1 MNISFTKHEKSF
13 IAGIGIILAVRTLG
27 FSLITPVF
35 SIYSTEIPGST
46 ATLAGIAVGIFSI
59 TQTILQVP
67 FGRLSDA
74 WGRKETTILGFF
86 IFLVGTLLGGLAENI
101 YILIVS
107 RFIAGAGAVSAVTMA
122 WLTEGIDPG
131 KRNSAL
137 SYVGIAIGTA
147 VILGFTFSPL
157 IAGRFGIPFIFY
169 ISAMLIFFLILYILC
184 GLQNHRPQSPQPAK
198 PELSAFRELLCN
210 RDLMRLNFI
219 GFIGH
224 FCITSIFFIMPI
236 LIKREMDISEM
247 WKIYVPVAV
256 VGTSAMYYFSRKADS
271 KGTVRIACIALLLAV
286 TGVMIPVFNAGII
299 WYLASFVLFY
309 SGFCILSP
317 VLPAAVSRHPDN
329 YLKGSILGLFN
340 SSQFIGSGAGGIFSG
355 CMLGVGH
362 QYLFGTLA
370 ALLLLCWFCIIGFKD
385 FDNSGDGNFDVMRHI
400 WP

>member
-1 MNISFTKHEKSF
+1 MDISFTKHEKSF

-35 SIYSTEIPGST
+35 SIYSTEIAGST

-59 TQTILQVP
+59 TQTILQIP
-67 FGRLSDA
+67 FGRLSDT
-74 WGRKETTILGFF
+74 WGRKETTILGFI
-86 IFLVGTLLGGLAENI
+86 IFLAGTLLGGLAENI
-101 YILIVS
+101 YILIFS

-157 IAGRFGIPFIFY
+157 IAGRLGIPFIFY
-169 ISAMLIFFLILYILC
+169 ISAMLIFFLILYIQF
-184 GLQNHRPQSPQPAK
+184 GLQNNRPPSMQSVK
-198 PELSAFRELLCN
+198 PELSAFRELLCD
-210 RDLMRLNFI
+210 RDLIRLNLI
-219 GFIGH
+219 GFFGH
-224 FCITSIFFIMPI
+224 FCLTSIFFIMPI

-247 WKIYVPVAV
+247 WIIYVPVAV

-271 KGTVRIACIALLLAV
+271 KGTVRIAFIALLLAL
-286 TGVMIPVFNAGII
+286 TGVTIPVFRSGII
-299 WYLASFVLFY
+299 WYLASFILFY

-317 VLPAAVSRHPDN
+317 ILPAAVSRHPDDH
-329 YLKGSILGLFN
+329 LKGSTMGLFN

-355 CMLGVGH
+355 FMLGAGH

-370 ALLLLCWFCIIGFKD
+370 ALLLLCCFFIIGFKD
-385 FDNSGDGNFDVMRHI
+385 FGNSGDDNFAVMRHF